1 MGNVKCERRKMFGCK
16 GCLTMNKN
24 VEQWLEQN
32 PPRVEL
38 TELEKN
44 CQFNRNDAS
53 KYVVYFDDID
63 GNRVYR
69 VREYLPGE
77 REGLPDYL
85 RDELDGY
92 YVLLCRNYSKFG
104 FNILGYSVRDLD
116 HIRSRFNLFMRV

>member
-1 MGNVKCERRKMFGCK
+1 
-16 GCLTMNKN
+16 MNRN
-24 VEQWLEQN
+24 VEEWLENNQ
-32 PPRVEL
+32 PRIEL

-44 CQFNRNDAS
+44 FEFDRSFAN
-53 KYVVYFDDID
+53 KYVVYFDNFNGDD
-63 GNRVYR
+63 VYR

-116 HIRSRFNLFMRV
+116 HVRSRFNLFMQVF